1 MFDIYSTSVG
11 AVDKAAAR
19 LVPARHETFAK
30 SSTGTDCLAAT
41 FPAHSVP
48 WEATTML
55 QYALLFLIIAI
66 VAGILGFGGIAGAAS
81 GIAQVLFF
89 IVLAFLIISVVIGLF
104 RRAS

>member
-1 MFDIYSTSVG
+1 
-11 AVDKAAAR
+11 
-19 LVPARHETFAK
+19 
-30 SSTGTDCLAAT
+30 
-41 FPAHSVP
+41 
-48 WEATTML
+48 ML

-89 IVLAFLIISVVIGLF
+89 IVLAFLINSVVIGLL